1 MSASKRLE
9 EKLTRMRAGV
19 ATRRDFVLADAK
31 DADMAFGVTA
41 PGPGQCPPHA
51 RREAEGCWKS
61 LPDYQRQI
69 RDVIAQG
76 VVDIVLLSA
85 SNLEQLAIT
94 ERLFEHSPVTPA
106 ARANDT
112 TDIWVVRGGK
122 YPARPPRAFRTA
134 TIEHMKYGRL
144 QADCTQPHRGA
155 DLGLYS
161 ITFTNNAEWDHRAL
175 EEFAAFRLEAEA
187 KRFRYFLELFNPNV
201 DAGLAPREFGGFLN
215 DHIVR
220 TLAGVTSAGRPLFLK
235 IPYNGPGPLEE
246 LVAYDPNLIVGILG
260 GGAGTTLDAFQLL
273 HDAQQYGARV
283 ALFGRKINLSEQPLV
298 FIEFLRQIA
307 DGEIDF
313 LIFFWDPL
321 EPQPHDP
328 DVKALLRMAVVWNIP
343 IACNRATADF
353 MISSPLMDG
362 DYDRLVPDYDVYRNR
377 KLTEDE

>member
-307 DGEIDF
+307 DGEIG
-313 LIFFWDPL
+313 PV
-321 EPQPHDP
+321 EA
-328 DVKALLRMAVVWNIP
+328 VKAYHAAL
-343 IACNRATADF
+343 
-353 MISSPLMDG
+353 
-362 DYDRLVPDYDVYRNR
+362 DRLALKPHRHLRADLQLTPAQHRYRR
-377 KLTEDE
+377 